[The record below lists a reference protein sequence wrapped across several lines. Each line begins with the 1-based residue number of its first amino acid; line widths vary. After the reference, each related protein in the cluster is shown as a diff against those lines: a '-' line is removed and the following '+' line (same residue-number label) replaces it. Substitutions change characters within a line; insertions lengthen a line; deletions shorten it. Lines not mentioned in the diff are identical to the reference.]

1 MITPRKSAGLWLLA
15 KCTWKLV
22 IAYGDGR
29 NGKSTYWNSIAR
41 VLGSYCGGISADAL
55 TANCKRNIKP
65 EMAELKGKRMVI
77 AARWKK
83 VSGFLLPS

>member
-1 MITPRKSAGLWLLA
+1 MAIGKVYVEA
-15 KCTWKLV
+15 LV

-77 AARWKK
+77 AAEDGRRCPAFHFR
-83 VSGFLLPS
+83 SEAALLYG